1 MCPSY
6 PSTTF
11 LVKHV
16 LTSANR
22 KILCGKRATSGLQI
36 GLLLRQTFF
45 DAPEHLAAILFSKT
59 KQTLILK
66 QNMTRTKIMLRNIL
80 SQNISILLRVNSII
94 QIFIH
99 IYSWFKL
106 CFFHFFNFM
115 LLIGFSSPPHNPHP
129 TPKTVIHWTDPKVLK
144 IKLIPYK
151 RGKHFCRELYCF
163 LVLFESRFFER

>member
-1 MCPSY
+1 MRPSY

-22 KILCGKRATSGLQI
+22 KILCGKRATSSLLI
-36 GLLLRQTFF
+36 GLLLWQTSF
-45 DAPEHLAAILFSKT
+45 DAPEHIAANLFSKT
-59 KQTLILK
+59 EPTLILK
-66 QNMTRTKIMLRNIL
+66 QNMTRTKIMLRYIL

-106 CFFHFFNFM
+106 CFFHFFIFM

-129 TPKTVIHWTDPKVLK
+129 TPKTVIHWTDP
-144 IKLIPYK
+144 I
-151 RGKHFCRELYCF
+151 RERWEMYIQLNPHC
-163 LVLFESRFFER
+163 LSQPP